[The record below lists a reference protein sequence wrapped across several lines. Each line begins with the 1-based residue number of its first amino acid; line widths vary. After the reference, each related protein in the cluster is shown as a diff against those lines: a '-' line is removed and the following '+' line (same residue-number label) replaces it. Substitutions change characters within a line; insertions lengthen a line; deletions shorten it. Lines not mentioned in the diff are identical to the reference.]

1 MERDFEEIEHTA
13 DVALHVWGKDLKELF
28 VNAAR
33 GMAWLLADPE
43 TVEPTVEIALDLEGF
58 DAETLLVTW
67 LGELLYYNETDHLV
81 FTEFDLDEVT
91 PTHLRGTAR
100 GGVPAEIRRHI
111 KAVTFHE
118 MDIRSTDRGLE
129 TTLVFDV

>member
-1 MERDFEEIEHTA
+1 MEGGFEEIEHTA

-28 VNAAR
+28 INAAR

-43 TVEPTVEIALDLEGF
+43 TVEPTVEVALDLEGF

-67 LGELLYYNETDHLV
+67 LGELLYYNETDQLV
-81 FTEFDLDEVT
+81 FTEFDLEEIK
-91 PTHLRGTAR
+91 PTHLRGVAR
-100 GGVPAEIRRHI
+100 GGVPKETRRHI

-118 MDIRSTDRGLE
+118 MDIRPTDRGLE
-129 TTLVFDV
+129 TTIVFDV